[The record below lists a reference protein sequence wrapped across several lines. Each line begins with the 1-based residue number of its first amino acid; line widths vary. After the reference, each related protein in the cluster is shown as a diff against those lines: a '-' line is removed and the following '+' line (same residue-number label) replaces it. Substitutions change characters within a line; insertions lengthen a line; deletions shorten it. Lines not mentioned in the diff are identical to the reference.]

1 MKRIMYYLLDEN
13 ENKTTHIRTGENNI
27 TVFQGNR
34 DYLTQNRA
42 CGIRSHVIYVD
53 ARLNTIINRDWIDE
67 MLKPMCNLRGAEGI
81 IFI

>member
-27 TVFQGNR
+27 TVFQGTR
-34 DYLTQNRA
+34 EYLQLNRA

-53 ARLNTIINRDWIDE
+53 QRLNTDNNQEWINCI
-67 MLKPMCNLRGAEGI
+67 LKPMCSLRDAEGI

>member
-13 ENKTTHIRTGENNI
+13 ENKTTHIRTGENNLTI
-27 TVFQGNR
+27 FQGSR
-34 DYLTQNRA
+34 EYLQKNRA

-53 ARLNTIINRDWIDE
+53 ARLNTINNREWIDT
-67 MLKPMCNLRGAEGI
+67 MLKPMCNLWGAEGI